1 MWADMCV
8 KITTGSSTVTIT
20 PQDERILVGN
30 WNWVLAELGDIA
42 CEATTQHLDSYFIC
56 YSTEGTEGA
65 WLGDPVTAAKGTSIY
80 MMVMAELAP
89 EHAIVGQDISSMPP
103 YFYGWVELQVGQDGV
118 VRLASSA
125 LDLDGGPMIVGGG
138 SATPEPSSL
147 LLLLIGGAVL
157 ALRRQT
163 HSLIYGASKGS
174 EPFDAED

>member
-1 MWADMCV
+1 MNV
-8 KITTGSSTVTIT
+8 TTSASPGFVTIKPNDT
-20 PQDERILVGN
+20 ALLVGH
-30 WNWVLAELGDIA
+30 WNWVVAEMGEIA
-42 CEATTQHLDSYFIC
+42 CEATTRNVDKYFIHGE
-56 YSTEGTEGA
+56 TGA
-65 WLGDPVTAAKGTSIY
+65 WPYVGESITAAKGSIVY
-80 MMVMAELAP
+80 MMVMAEVDHP
-89 EHAIVGQDISSMPP
+89 WWQEEPPTPP
-103 YFYGWVELQVGQDGV
+103 YLYGWVELQVGQDGV